1 MILALIQAI
10 IDGLLMGGVY
20 ATIAVGL
27 SLSFGVMRII
37 NWAQGEFLMVAM
49 YIAFLLVNST
59 GADPY
64 LTLFVPALVMF
75 VIGFFLQKFIFNR
88 MLDKDKSREPISIL
102 LFTAGL
108 GIVLTNVALII
119 FGGLPIS
126 AITSYVGKAIYLGG
140 LVISV
145 PRLISFVIAL
155 VLTLALNFVLQ
166 GTELG
171 RAIRATSQN
180 REISQLMGINHKL
193 VYCVTFGIG
202 LALLGASASLLVP
215 FYSVSP
221 TMGSNFGFKSFIIVV
236 LGGKGSIA
244 GCLLGGVII
253 GLIEKIGALYWSD
266 ANAQILVFVLFV
278 VILLFKPNG
287 LLSTDKDA

>member
-1 MILALIQAI
+1 MVLALIQAI

-37 NWAQGEFLMVAM
+37 NWAQGEFLMIAM
-49 YIAFLLVNST
+49 YVAFLLVRST

-64 LTLFVPALVMF
+64 LTLWVPALFMF
-75 VIGFFLQKFIFNR
+75 VIGYLLQKIIFNR
-88 MLDKDKSREPISIL
+88 MLDKDKSREPLSVL
-102 LFTAGL
+102 LFTAGM
-108 GIVLTNVALII
+108 GIALSSGALII

-126 AITSYVGKAIYLGG
+126 AVTRYVCKAISVGG
-140 LVISV
+140 LIISV
-145 PRLISFVIAL
+145 PRLISFIIAL
-155 VLTLALNFVLQ
+155 ILTLLLNFILQ
-166 GTELG
+166 KTEIG

-180 REISQLMGINHKL
+180 REVAQLMGINHKTI
-193 VYCVTFGIG
+193 YCLAFAIG

-215 FYSVSP
+215 FYAVSP
-221 TMGSNFGFKSFIIVV
+221 TMGSNFGFKSFIIVI
-236 LGGKGSIA
+236 LGGKGSIT
-244 GCLLGGVII
+244 GCLLGGLII

-266 ANAQILVFVLFV
+266 AYAQLLVFVLFV

-287 LLSTDKDA
+287 LLSTDRDA